1 LALKKQATKPKA
13 KAAKKPA
20 KAKAAK
26 PTPKAAKHA
35 RSAPAKHARSAPAK
49 HARSAPAKQAR
60 SVPAKHARSAPAKHA
75 RSAPAKRALAGAGA
89 SQPRGEVIP
98 FPRRDEKLGEVTVP
112 SGKLAIF
119 DVGLFPFLPRDTLE
133 PALVTCEVPAQGA
146 LPVIGRRVAAGR
158 FSDSWDFVAVRL
170 SPSPVASFRKLGEAG
185 VDFARLMIID
195 YAALDAWVHDDSLDG
210 KADLMFWGRDA
221 ALAARRVSAPPTTE
235 GYGWTNLTVAAAT
248 AKWDQLE
255 RVKAENHWLLASDL
269 RPHSHHFHALA
280 AARAAKRGAGT
291 VEVGGAQA
299 LLFFTSWGD
308 GVFPIYLDTDAAGRP
323 VQIRVQLNT
332 PESNAA
338 LRAVN
343 R

>member
-1 LALKKQATKPKA
+1 VKTAPRLSLKKKT
-13 KAAKKPA
+13 
-20 KAKAAK
+20 AAK
-26 PTPKAAKHA
+26 PKVVKPKLSAAK
-35 RSAPAKHARSAPAK
+35 SK
-49 HARSAPAKQAR
+49 
-60 SVPAKHARSAPAKHA
+60 
-75 RSAPAKRALAGAGA
+75 AKRGDTIATR
-89 SQPRGEVIP
+89 S
-98 FPRRDEKLGEVTVP
+98 RDEKLGEVTAP

-133 PALVTCEVPAQGA
+133 PALVTSEVPAATA
-146 LPVIGRRVAAGR
+146 LPVFGRRVGAGR
-158 FSDSWDFVAVRL
+158 FSDSWDYVAVRV
-170 SPSPVASFRKLGEAG
+170 SPAAVTSTKKLGEAG

-195 YAALDAWVHDDSLDG
+195 YAALDAWIHDDSLDG

-221 ALAARRVSAPPTTE
+221 ALAARRISAPATRE

-269 RPHSHHFHALA
+269 RPHSHHFHALS
-280 AARAAKRGAGT
+280 AARASKQGVGT
-291 VEVGGAQA
+291 VAVGGATA

-308 GVFPIYLDTDAAGRP
+308 GVFPIYLDSDADDRP

-332 PESNAA
+332 AESNAA

>member
-1 LALKKQATKPKA
+1 MGGKAGAKKSPAKKVTKRGAAKAAPRLALKAKP
-13 KAAKKPA
+13 AAKK
-20 KAKAAK
+20 K
-26 PTPKAAKHA
+26 PSTSTSTH
-35 RSAPAKHARSAPAK
+35 
-49 HARSAPAKQAR
+49 
-60 SVPAKHARSAPAKHA
+60 V
-75 RSAPAKRALAGAGA
+75 
-89 SQPRGEVIP
+89 
-98 FPRRDEKLGEVTVP
+98 RDERLGEVSAP

-133 PALVTCEVPAQGA
+133 PALVTCEVPAKK
-146 LPVIGRRVAAGR
+146 LPVFGRRVGAGR
-158 FSDSWDFVAVRL
+158 FADSWDYVAVRL
-170 SPSPVASFRKLGEAG
+170 SPEQVTSTRKLGEAG

-195 YAALDAWVHDDSLDG
+195 HAALDAWVHEDSLDG
-210 KADLMFWGRDA
+210 KGDLMFWGRDA
-221 ALAARRVSAPPTTE
+221 ALAARRITAPPTTE

-280 AARAAKRGAGT
+280 AARARKQGVGT
-291 VEVGGAQA
+291 VAVGGAQA

-308 GVFPIYLDTDAAGRP
+308 GVFPIYLDSDADDRP

-332 PESNAA
+332 AESNAA

>member
-1 LALKKQATKPKA
+1 VGGKAGAKKSKQQQAKKVTKRGAGKPVPRLALKA
-13 KAAKKPA
+13 KAPKA
-20 KAKAAK
+20 KAKAAAPK
-26 PTPKAAKHA
+26 PKPST
-35 RSAPAKHARSAPAK
+35 STTT
-49 HARSAPAKQAR
+49 
-60 SVPAKHARSAPAKHA
+60 
-75 RSAPAKRALAGAGA
+75 
-89 SQPRGEVIP
+89 
-98 FPRRDEKLGEVTVP
+98 KLGEVTAP

-133 PALVTCEVPAQGA
+133 PALVTCEVPANA
-146 LPVIGRRVAAGR
+146 KLPVFGRRVGAGR
-158 FSDSWDFVAVRL
+158 FAECWDFVAVRL
-170 SPSPVASFRKLGEAG
+170 SAEPVATTRKLGEAG

-195 YAALDAWVHDDSLDG
+195 HHALDAWVHDDSLDG

-221 ALAARRVSAPPTTE
+221 ALAARRITAPPTKE
-235 GYGWTNLTVAAAT
+235 GYGWTDLTVAAAT

-280 AARAAKRGAGT
+280 AARASKQGVGT
-291 VEVGGAQA
+291 IAVGGAQA

-308 GVFPIYLDTDAAGRP
+308 GVFPIYLDSDADDRP

-332 PESNAA
+332 AESNAA

>member
-1 LALKKQATKPKA
+1 
-13 KAAKKPA
+13 
-20 KAKAAK
+20 
-26 PTPKAAKHA
+26 
-35 RSAPAKHARSAPAK
+35 
-49 HARSAPAKQAR
+49 
-60 SVPAKHARSAPAKHA
+60 
-75 RSAPAKRALAGAGA
+75 
-89 SQPRGEVIP
+89 
-98 FPRRDEKLGEVTVP
+98 LGEVTSP

-133 PALVTCEVPAQGA
+133 PALVTCEVPAKA
-146 LPVIGRRVAAGR
+146 KLPVIGRRVGAGR
-158 FSDSWDFVAVRL
+158 FSESWDFVAVRL
-170 SPSPVASFRKLGEAG
+170 APGSAAHTRKLGEAG

-195 YAALDAWVHDDSLDG
+195 HRALDAWVHEDSLDG
-210 KADLMFWGRDA
+210 QADLMFWGRDA
-221 ALAARRVSAPPTTE
+221 ALAARRITAPPTVE

-248 AKWDQLE
+248 AKWEQLE

-280 AARAAKRGAGT
+280 EARASKRGVGT
-291 VEVGGAQA
+291 VAVGGAHA

-308 GVFPIYLDTDAAGRP
+308 GVFPIYLDSDVDDRP

-332 PESNAA
+332 AESNAA

>member
-1 LALKKQATKPKA
+1 MGGRAGAKVTKRGVVKTAPRLSSNKKSAKPKAAKPKADAKSKA
-13 KAAKKPA
+13 KAAKSKPA
-20 KAKAAK
+20 
-26 PTPKAAKHA
+26 TSAKHA
-35 RSAPAKHARSAPAK
+35 ATVASPAPRRS
-49 HARSAPAKQAR
+49 QAR
-60 SVPAKHARSAPAKHA
+60 GDRIAITS
-75 RSAPAKRALAGAGA
+75 
-89 SQPRGEVIP
+89 
-98 FPRRDEKLGEVTVP
+98 RDEKLGEVTAP

-133 PALVTCEVPAQGA
+133 PALVTCEAPARA
-146 LPVIGRRVAAGR
+146 LPVLGRRVGAGR
-158 FSDSWDFVAVRL
+158 FAECWDYVAVRF
-170 SPSPVASFRKLGEAG
+170 SPHPVASSRKLGEAG

-195 YAALDAWVHDDSLDG
+195 YAALAAWQHEDSLDG

-221 ALAARRVSAPPTTE
+221 ALAARRITAPPTRE

-269 RPHSHHFHALA
+269 RPHSHHFHALS
-280 AARAAKRGAGT
+280 AARASKQGAGT
-291 VEVGGAQA
+291 VAVGGATA

-308 GVFPIYLDTDAAGRP
+308 GVFPIYLDSDADDRP
-323 VQIRVQLNT
+323 VQLRVQLNT
-332 PESNAA
+332 AESNAA